1 MTYQHGVELDSI
13 CASREQL
20 DRACGVCMCAKQA
33 REPFH
38 RSANLK
44 NTECVPDLFHTV
56 VMGQFQVKP
65 GGGGSYAWSP

>member
-20 DRACGVCMCAKQA
+20 DRVCGVCMGAKQA

-44 NTECVPDLFHTV
+44 YKEGVPDLFHTV